1 MKLIL
6 SIKSKYYLKKARK
19 ILIIIAIAFLIITAI
34 ILSKYKPIYKVTIGQ
49 TEIGYVEN
57 KSQFQAALTAKM
69 EEEGGVAYV
78 ELEQEPSYELKLV
91 ARGEETSEQEVL
103 EKAEENVQP
112 IYTVYGIALDGNV
125 KVNVASEQEA
135 EDIITDLQEEYQDDI
150 SLDLKVRQS
159 YSKELPEIATNEEAI
174 ATLKIDTIE
183 PLVDQK
189 KKEEQKNLIVA
200 VRPVTGGTITSRYG
214 ARSSIRSGPHTGLDI
229 ALSKGTPIVAC
240 NAGTVKFAGTKGSYG
255 KLVII
260 THENGSESWYGHC
273 SKLYVTEGQ
282 QVEAGEKIAAV
293 GSTGN
298 STGPHLHFE
307 IRINGKTVNPQ
318 NYM

>member
-1 MKLIL
+1 M
-6 SIKSKYYLKKARK
+6 KKALK

-34 ILSKYKPIYKVTIGQ
+34 ILSKYKVIYKVTIGQ

-57 KSQFQAALTAKM
+57 KSQFQAALTQTM
-69 EEEGGVAYV
+69 EEQGGEAYV

-112 IYTVYGIALDGNV
+112 IYTVFGIAVDENV
-125 KVNVASEQEA
+125 QVNLASEEEA
-135 EDIITDLQEEYQDDI
+135 EEIIQNLQEEYQDEI
-150 SLDLKVRQS
+150 ELDLKIKQS
-159 YSKELPEIATNEEAI
+159 YSKELPEVATQEEAI
-174 ATLKIDTIE
+174 ATLEEGTIQ
-183 PLVDQK
+183 PLIEE
-189 KKEEQKNLIVA
+189 KEEKENIIVA
-200 VRPVTGGTITSRYG
+200 VRPVTGGTVTSRYG

-229 ALSKGTPIVAC
+229 ALSTGTPIVAC
-240 NAGTVKFAGTKGSYG
+240 NSGTVTFAGTKGSYG
-255 KLVII
+255 KLVIV
-260 THENGSESWYGHC
+260 TLDNGVETWYGHC
-273 SKLYVTEGQ
+273 SKLYVSEGQ
-282 QVEAGEKIAAV
+282 RVEAGEKIAAV